1 MKAFGETMTTTKMFT
16 PSKRRYFWFSVGY
29 VLAITIP
36 LSGLLYCLRNFFRLG
51 DELFIA
57 PLLYIPIHVLLTWI
71 EARWVEQDLSIAIS
85 EDQIT
90 GPDAKG
96 LRWEGTRWKRQS
108 INLVDIDKTKTM
120 LDARKMSRFFL
131 SKIIYSKSGTR
142 LFIPEVFT
150 KEQSEAI
157 FRQVTE

>member
-1 MKAFGETMTTTKMFT
+1 MITTKMFT
-16 PSKRRYFWFSVGY
+16 PSKRRYFWFNFGY
-29 VLAITIP
+29 VLAVTLP
-36 LSGLLYCLRNFFRLG
+36 LSGLLYCLGNFLRLD

-71 EARWVEQDLSIAIS
+71 ETRWVEQDLSIAIS

-96 LRWEGTRWKRQS
+96 WRWEGTRWRRQS
-108 INLVDIDKTKTM
+108 IKLQDIDKTRTM

-131 SKIIYSKSGTR
+131 SKIVYSKGGTR

-157 FRQVTE
+157 FRQVIK

>member
-1 MKAFGETMTTTKMFT
+1 MMTTKVFA
-16 PSKRRYFWFSVGY
+16 PSKRRYLWFNFGHL
-29 VLAITIP
+29 LAVMVP
-36 LSGLLYCLRNFFRLG
+36 LSGLLYCLRDYFPRSDKFF
-51 DELFIA
+51 IV
-57 PLLYIPIHVLLTWI
+57 PLLYVPVHMLLTWI
-71 EARWVEQDLSIAIS
+71 ETRWVEQDLSVTIS

-108 INLVDIDKTKTM
+108 INLQDIDKTRTM
-120 LDARKMSRFFL
+120 LNACKMSRFFL
-131 SKIIYSKSGTR
+131 SKIIYSKSGTQ

-157 FRQVTE
+157 FRQVIK